1 MFVIAV
7 YSFETVTLFIM
18 FVIAVYSFE
27 TVTLFIMFVIAV
39 YKFVKCKFASYV
51 RHSCL

>member
-1 MFVIAV
+1 
-7 YSFETVTLFIM
+7 M